1 MPAKLLKISYPV
13 PSDKNGHEFSSAEQ
27 LLSLLGSENSGQYL
41 VGSQGMWHGGIH
53 ITDATVPWC
62 ALSADT
68 AAEREYL
75 AKNAPYK
82 GGQFIRCMAEGKIVA
97 WRVCKDYDSAA
108 IAWRDGHV
116 FQSTS
121 FVLVEHYIQPGEK
134 DSSGLTFH
142 TLYMNMAPFEAYI
155 TEEGANQR
163 KVAKSQRY
171 YASKEDVLASPAKPA
186 GTLPGGTAVTL
197 SDNLITR
204 GSDCRQF
211 TQVTL
216 SAEAKNTAGKKLAAG
231 TPVWTV
237 SDQGSL
243 LAASSAVPVPSWWTK
258 CSPAYGNQTGAGVQC
273 TARTNWQFYLSSDD
287 VLEGNN
293 AGSLT
298 AGFPLT
304 YEPDNAG
311 QQMTRPAKN
320 KNEAARI
327 FSLVTLG
334 WNVGKMKKGDRVWVV
349 SDGDSLTKMAQAA
362 AGGEPKFGEVVIPA
376 TPVEINAGDSIGHM
390 GFYELPEEDGK
401 QSRYQV
407 HIECLSMDSKLPT
420 FLTNPD
426 KVGGDSPTFL
436 KYPEGANLFAGNA
449 EGAMVD
455 TKRVTRAP
463 GILTLSGVPVIRAD
477 EVVTHY
483 QIHPEG
489 GWLPAANIIK
499 LPQWALGDLGF
510 VTLDRKP
517 ESFDLIDGKK
527 QPNNVV
533 KGILAEMYKA
543 AKADP
548 RTGSAL
554 YHYNYD
560 RLLKQIDRNND
571 GQFSEE
577 EYIQAIRLPAYR
589 DHLYRIIA
597 KHPSEWWYGK
607 DDALWKKYL
616 DTLVKDA
623 PSWKTYLETFIDR
636 LTWMK
641 SVAGIGPDPWHMHP
655 VVFLNS
661 LKSRAKITK
670 EMLRKLW
677 RNPLYVSDALLNEV
691 AEELSRSIEIGKIN
705 TRVRLSHFMAQV
717 LQEVG
722 SKFTINENLNYR
734 PTVLVAKFSYY
745 KSRKTE
751 AESDGY
757 IPGKHT
763 ANAKNIANK
772 VYANRNK
779 NGDFESGD
787 GWKFRGRGMKQLTF
801 RGNYRS
807 FTNYHE
813 KKWDERVDF
822 EGNPDLLLETI
833 YAVRSALYFWESN
846 GLHAKAD
853 VGLTK
858 EASYSITKVVNF
870 YDDHYED
877 RFNNLLLI
885 INGGVFDEV
894 L

>member
-1 MPAKLLKISYPV
+1 MGVSFILSGAIQVKNNEVDTYSN
-13 PSDKNGHEFSSAEQ
+13 SD
-27 LLSLLGSENSGQYL
+27 
-41 VGSQGMWHGGIH
+41 
-53 ITDATVPWC
+53 
-62 ALSADT
+62 
-68 AAEREYL
+68 R
-75 AKNAPYK
+75 
-82 GGQFIRCMAEGKIVA
+82 
-97 WRVCKDYDSAA
+97 
-108 IAWRDGHV
+108 
-116 FQSTS
+116 
-121 FVLVEHYIQPGEK
+121 
-134 DSSGLTFH
+134 
-142 TLYMNMAPFEAYI
+142 
-155 TEEGANQR
+155 
-163 KVAKSQRY
+163 
-171 YASKEDVLASPAKPA
+171 
-186 GTLPGGTAVTL
+186 
-197 SDNLITR
+197 
-204 GSDCRQF
+204 RQF

-243 LAASSAVPVPSWWTK
+243 LAASSAVPVPSWWAK
-258 CSPAYGNQTGAGVQC
+258 CSPAYGNQTGAGVEC
-273 TARTNWQFYLSSDD
+273 TARTKWQFYLSSDD
-287 VLEGNN
+287 VLEGNK

-298 AGFPLT
+298 AGFPLM
-304 YEPDNAG
+304 YGPDNAG

-327 FSLVTLG
+327 FSLLTLG
-334 WNVGKMKKGDRVWVV
+334 RNVGKMKKGDRVWVV
-349 SDGDSLTKMAQAA
+349 SDGDSLTKTAQAA
-362 AGGEPKFGEVVIPA
+362 AGGEPKCGEVVIPA
-376 TPVEINAGDSIGHM
+376 APAEINAGDSIGHM

-407 HIECLSMDSKLPT
+407 HIECLSMDSKLTT

-510 VTLDRKP
+510 VTLDSKP

-527 QPNNVV
+527 QPDNVV

-554 YHYNYD
+554 YHYNYE

-616 DTLVKDA
+616 DTLAKDA

-641 SVAGIGPDPWHMHP
+641 SVAGMGPDPWHMHP
-655 VVFLNS
+655 VVFLEA
-661 LKSRAKITK
+661 LKDGEQCKISVELIENLLGHENKWFTGKSGGKTFAKHFQTNYPEVFEFDK
-670 EMLRKLW
+670 QEF
-677 RNPLYVSDALLNEV
+677 VDLLNRIMKEYGITGNFHK
-691 AEELSRSIEIGKIN
+691 AHFLSQCLHESSHLDTTLEFGSGKNYDPGTHPDASKYEN
-705 TRVRLSHFMAQV
+705 TVV
-717 LQEVG
+717 
-722 SKFTINENLNYR
+722 
-734 PTVLVAKFSYY
+734 
-745 KSRKTE
+745 
-751 AESDGY
+751 
-757 IPGKHT
+757 
-763 ANAKNIANK
+763 
-772 VYANRNK
+772 
-779 NGDFESGD
+779 GD
-787 GWKFRGRGMKQLTF
+787 GPKYRGRGLIQLTWKK
-801 RGNYRS
+801 NYRLFS
-807 FTNYHE
+807 EFSGGDFLTEPELIAGDMESTIKASAWFWRNNGGIY
-813 KKWDERVDF
+813 KKFDANGDINVLIDNDENNV
-822 EGNPDLLLETI
+822 NLITK
-833 YAVRSALYFWESN
+833 AVNGGAN
-846 GLHAKAD
+846 GLAERQKYFD
-853 VGLTK
+853 DIKKFWGLK
-858 EASYSITKVVNF
+858 C
-870 YDDHYED
+870 
-877 RFNNLLLI
+877 
-885 INGGVFDEV
+885 
-894 L
+894 

>member
-13 PSDKNGHEFSSAEQ
+13 PSDKNGHEFSSAEE

-75 AKNAPYK
+75 AKNASYR

-204 GSDCRQF
+204 GSDRRQF

-287 VLEGNN
+287 VLKGNN

-320 KNEAARI
+320 TNEAARI

-334 WNVGKMKKGDRVWVV
+334 RNAGKMKKGDRVWVV
-349 SDGDSLTKMAQAA
+349 SDGDSLTKTAQAA

-463 GILTLSGVPVIRAD
+463 GILTLSGVPVKRAD

-616 DTLVKDA
+616 DTLAKDA

-655 VVFLNS
+655 VVFLEAIKPLSNRCFCYNQGIVDRPCQAGA
-661 LKSRAKITK
+661 LNVTNNDFELLATEIGVEREVLRAIAVAETGDKVPFK
-670 EMLRKLW
+670 Q
-677 RNPLYVSDALLNEV
+677 YVSGENHATILYERHYMKRLAPAMGVSLQTVRDIEV
-691 AEELSRSIEIGKIN
+691 SEPKI
-705 TRVRLSHFMAQV
+705 LHS
-717 LQEVG
+717 
-722 SKFTINENLNYR
+722 
-734 PTVLVAKFSYY
+734 
-745 KSRKTE
+745 
-751 AESDGY
+751 
-757 IPGKHT
+757 
-763 ANAKNIANK
+763 
-772 VYANRNK
+772 
-779 NGDFESGD
+779 FESGYRYGSD
-787 GWKFRGRGMKQLTF
+787 SEQYQRLLRAREINYDAANMSCSWGKFQVMGE
-801 RGNYRS
+801 Y
-807 FTNYHE
+807 YHH
-813 KKWDERVDF
+813 
-822 EGNPDLLLETI
+822 
-833 YAVRSALYFWESN
+833 LYES
-846 GLHAKAD
+846 
-853 VGLTK
+853 TK
-858 EASYSITKVVNF
+858 ELVDAQNYCAMQHLQYFKVFLIKEKRMLQPMKDKNWLTIAKKYNGAGQVG
-870 YDDHYED
+870 YDDKIKEAYDHLKE
-877 RFNNLLLI
+877 NW
-885 INGGVFDEV
+885 
-894 L
+894 